1 MNLTRTL
8 LFTFAFF
15 SFPPLIGTAQNIAIG
30 QWQEHLPYNKI
41 ISVAETKNRIYAATP
56 YSLFYFDKKEESV
69 TRLTKIN
76 GLSDIGVSVIQANRD
91 NTIVVVAY
99 SNTNIDLVSEG
110 NILNISD
117 IKRKT
122 ILGNKSINNI
132 TIIGN
137 RAYLACGFGIVVLDI
152 AKKEIADTYYIGAL
166 GAAVNVLDIAL
177 FDPDSTLFAA
187 TTEGIYNASFRSP
200 NLANYA
206 SWSRVQII
214 PTPNSR
220 FNRIASLNNRLIVN
234 KPGNALNNDTL
245 FVFNGTT
252 WNYFNT
258 NETAKIRNLRSQRG
272 KFIIARWNYA
282 KIYDP
287 NLNQV
292 DFLQAYHFGSPSP
305 NDMIITAEGTTFIAD
320 DQHGL
325 IKRTSE
331 LKDQYIQ
338 PAGPSSTTV
347 YAMALNENYLW
358 TVPGGKNSS
367 WASIYYPA
375 VIQSYTAGKWQ
386 SFNPWNT
393 AGMDKLHDVLCLAVD
408 ADNPKRL
415 FAGTWGKGLIE
426 MNDGIIVKSY
436 DSTNSTLRGNVY
448 APTWIGI
455 GGLAFDQQK
464 NLWVTNSSAGNL
476 LSVMKPNGTWRSFNL
491 SPVASAIDF
500 GGIVIDKNNQKW
512 MLVRDHG
519 LVVFSDNGTI
529 DNVADDKAKRLSA
542 ALGNGNLPGTR
553 ILSLAVD
560 NNGELWIG
568 TNEGVGVIRNPGN
581 VFSTGNFDAQRPL
594 VVIGI
599 FTQYL
604 LNSENVTA
612 IAVDGANRKW
622 FGTDR
627 AGVFL
632 MSEDGTQQIYN
643 FHEGNSPLLSNSI
656 TSIVIDKKGEVYF
669 GTSNGIISYRSTA
682 SSPEAKPTDVLVFPN
697 PVRPGYEG
705 SIAIKGLMR
714 DSEIKITD
722 INGNLVFRTR
732 SLGGQAIWNG
742 MNFNGRR
749 ANSGVYLV
757 FIASEDGTETLAS
770 KILFLN

>member
-1 MNLTRTL
+1 MKLTRTL
-8 LFTFAFF
+8 FLILPFL
-15 SFPPLIGTAQNIAIG
+15 SFPPIIAIAQNIAIG
-30 QWQEHLPYNKI
+30 QWREHLPYNKI
-41 ISVAETKNRIYAATP
+41 ISVAETKNRVYAATP

-91 NTIVVVAY
+91 NSTIVVAY
-99 SNTNIDLVSEG
+99 ANTNIDLISES

-132 TIIGN
+132 TFIGN
-137 RAYLACGFGIVVLDI
+137 RAYLACGFGIVVLDV
-152 AKKEIADTYYIGAL
+152 AKKEIADTYYIGPGGSAI
-166 GAAVNVLDIAL
+166 NVIDLAL
-177 FDPDSTLFAA
+177 FEPDSTIWAV
-187 TTEGIYNASFRSP
+187 TTQGIYKASFRNP
-200 NLANYA
+200 NLANFA
-206 SWSRVQII
+206 SWSRVVTI
-214 PTPNSR
+214 PTPNER
-220 FNRIASLNNRLIVN
+220 FNHIAYLNNRLFVN
-234 KPGNALNNDTL
+234 KPGNAMNNDTL
-245 FVFNGTT
+245 FVFNGTS
-252 WNYFNT
+252 WNYFLPT
-258 NETAKIRNLRSQRG
+258 ETSRVRKMRSQRG
-272 KFIIARWNYA
+272 KLIISRWNYA
-282 KIYDP
+282 KIYDQ

-305 NDMIITAEGTTFIAD
+305 NDMIITAEWLTFIAD

-338 PAGPSSTTV
+338 PAGPSTTTV
-347 YAMALNENYLW
+347 YAMALSDNYLW
-358 TVPGGKNSS
+358 TVPGGKNSA

-375 VIQSYTAGKWQ
+375 VIQSYTAGKWL
-386 SFNPWNT
+386 SYNPWNT
-393 AGMDKLHDVLCLAVD
+393 AGMDKFHDILCLVVD

-426 MNDGIIVKSY
+426 MNDGKIVKSY

-500 GGIVIDKNNQKW
+500 GSLVIDKTGQKW

-529 DNVADDKAKRLSA
+529 DNVADDKVKRLSA

-568 TNEGVGVIRNPGN
+568 TNEGVGVIRNPGS
-581 VFSTGNFDAQRPL
+581 VFTTGNFDAQRPL

-604 LNSENVTA
+604 LNAENVTA

-682 SSPEAKPTDVLVFPN
+682 TTPESKPTDVMVFPN

-705 SIAIKGLMR
+705 VIAIKGLMGN
-714 DSEIKITD
+714 SEVKITD
-722 INGNLVFRTR
+722 ISGNLVFRTK

-742 MNFNGRR
+742 MNFDGRR

-757 FIASEDGTETLAS
+757 FVASEDGSETLAT
-770 KILFLN
+770 KILFMN